1 MAKRY
6 LIDTNVII
14 DFSENKMPVEVQS
27 FVASIIDGGVYLSVI
42 NKIELLGFSKV
53 SKSLVELVEVSE
65 IMTLSNEVIQET
77 ISIRKSKKIKLPDSI
92 IAATA
97 IVNDLCLLTR
107 NVRDFDD
114 VKGLAVMNPWTNG

>member
-53 SKSLVELVEVSE
+53 SNSLLELVEVSE
-65 IMTLSNEVIQET
+65 IMALTNEVIQET

-114 VKGLAVMNPWTNG
+114 VKGLAVMNPWSNG